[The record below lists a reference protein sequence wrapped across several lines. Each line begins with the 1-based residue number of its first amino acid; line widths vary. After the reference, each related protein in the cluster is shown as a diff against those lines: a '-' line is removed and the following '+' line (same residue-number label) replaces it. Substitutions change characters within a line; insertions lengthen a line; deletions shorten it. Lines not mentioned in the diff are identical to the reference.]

1 MLTSEKLRE
10 QMRVRTDALAAR
22 KEELQARFGEYADD
36 PTVDNALGLSLV
48 GAGAGTI
55 IFSLLRGRRSVWTW
69 VFGGVFILLGLSV
82 MGGGAMSRRSGRIS
96 EVESSVREQL
106 STLDPLARA
115 MIVRDMAADTVSP
128 LMSFGR
134 E

>member
-1 MLTSEKLRE
+1 MITSEELRE
-10 QMRVRTDALAAR
+10 EMRVRSEAIRAR
-22 KEELQARFGEYADD
+22 KEELQARFGEYAVD
-36 PTVDNALGLSLV
+36 PAVDNAVGLSLV
-48 GAGAGTI
+48 GVGAATI
-55 IFSLLRGRRSVWTW
+55 VLSVVRGRRSVWTW

-82 MGGGAMSRRSGRIS
+82 MGGGALTRRSGRIE
-96 EVESSVREQL
+96 EVENSVREQL

>member
-1 MLTSEKLRE
+1 MLTSEELRE
-10 QMRVRTDALAAR
+10 EMRVRTDAMMAR
-22 KEELQARFGEYADD
+22 KQELQERFGEYAAD
-36 PTVDNALGLSLV
+36 PMVDSALGLSLV
-48 GAGAGTI
+48 GAGAATI

-69 VFGGVFILLGLSV
+69 VFGGVFIALGLSV
-82 MGGGAMSRRSGRIS
+82 MGGGALHRRSGRID

-106 STLDPLARA
+106 STLDPIARA